1 MCLEPFYHSESTFET
16 GSLWAPI
23 VPKIW
28 HLDVIR
34 GFCCDVTLQLLLWPR
49 GGICLILSLSQDVP
63 PNFHF
68 YFVRIQFPV
77 LPCSCHYSYHRH
89 LFKNFWRDFHSECT
103 KAKWNFHTIQFAHYS
118 YPLWYK
124 QLETWF
130 ASSQI
135 LKSAWMG
142 VFPRCAT
149 ARWRDRVHICTT
161 ILHILFSK
169 GIFWQSKA
177 IISTTCAIRSDKCC
191 LVTLVSSEKDEKW
204 RKERSLVIK

>member
-1 MCLEPFYHSESTFET
+1 MSPCICYFGLGDGRSIYILE
-16 GSLWAPI
+16 
-23 VPKIW
+23 
-28 HLDVIR
+28 
-34 GFCCDVTLQLLLWPR
+34 
-49 GGICLILSLSQDVP
+49 ICLKLSLSQDVP

-103 KAKWNFHTIQFAHYS
+103 KPKWNFHTIQFAHYS

-130 ASSQI
+130 ASSQF

-142 VFPRCAT
+142 VSPN
-149 ARWRDRVHICTT
+149 RDAQLRDGETET
-161 ILHILFSK
+161 IFVLQVLHILIYYN
-169 GIFWQSKA
+169 IFWQSKA

-191 LVTLVSSEKDEKW
+191 LVNVS
-204 RKERSLVIK
+204 V